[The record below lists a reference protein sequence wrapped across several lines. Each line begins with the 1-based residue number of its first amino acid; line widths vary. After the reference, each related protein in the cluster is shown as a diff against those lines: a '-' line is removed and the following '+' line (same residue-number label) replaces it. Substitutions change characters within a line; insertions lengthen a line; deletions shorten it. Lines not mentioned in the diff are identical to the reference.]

1 MLVHSPRLAIQ
12 VQAALDAAYSDA
24 PTASRRRRSP
34 AEAIAQ
40 ALVDRR
46 VLEGAAVA
54 MIIEQHPVMSSDVVP
69 S

>member
-1 MLVHSPRLAIQ
+1 
-12 VQAALDAAYSDA
+12 
-24 PTASRRRRSP
+24 
-34 AEAIAQ
+34 
-40 ALVDRR
+40 VDRR